1 MPFSYYEVRST
12 VSGSCYNL
20 ARHACPL
27 ASPHLISL
35 QFFEPDVV
43 EGEIWD
49 AKVEPEDISRNLT
62 SKTGIW
68 QKVFLANARGLLAQ
82 AFPFDLI
89 SAMLDNGLAEKRVF
103 TLSFDKM
110 FEFFE
115 TSITIFL
122 SFSWKN
128 ESVDQ
133 KCLSLAKQIKFCP

>member
-49 AKVEPEDISRNLT
+49 AKVEPKDISRNLT

-68 QKVFLANARGLLAQ
+68 QKAFLANARGLLAQ

-89 SAMLDNGLAEKRVF
+89 SAMLDNGLAEKM
-103 TLSFDKM
+103 SFYLKFWEN
-110 FEFFE
+110 FEFLE
-115 TSITIFL
+115 ISITIFL
-122 SFSWKN
+122 SFQEKMKVLTKN
-128 ESVDQ
+128 VF
-133 KCLSLAKQIKFCP
+133 L